1 MSVPFL
7 PGSFKSKA
15 DRDEKIRYY
24 NSLLK
29 FRSRLNTENEVFSQ
43 IIQEQME
50 EGTPSAP
57 SPSVPLEERLADIN
71 FQRQQAITN
80 SRTVLR
86 PDEATAFVTSYL
98 TTLDELVLYN
108 QRFNDFFKKKLENIR
123 FITPMF
129 LNQQWEQYKASLPTT
144 AERGTE
150 IETEIETETETE
162 TQTPFQQNL
171 EIIKET
177 ILEADDYNEYKQ
189 LLQQKIPSLGRQ
201 DAYRWLGQYG
211 RMAVGGTVPRSSE
224 ALFNFVKQYL
234 EETGL

>member
-7 PGSFKSKA
+7 PGSFKSKT
-15 DRDEKIRYY
+15 DRDEKLRYY

-29 FRSRLNTENEVFSQ
+29 FRSRLNTQNEAYSQ

-50 EGTPSAP
+50 EGTPSTP
-57 SPSVPLEERLADIN
+57 SPYVPLEERLADIN

-80 SRTVLR
+80 TNTVLR
-86 PDEATAFVTSYL
+86 PDEATAFVSSYL

-108 QRFNDFFKKKLENIR
+108 QRFNEFFRKKLENIR
-123 FITPMF
+123 FITPLF

-150 IETEIETETETE
+150 IETPETTTE
-162 TQTPFQQNL
+162 TPFQQNL

-177 ILEADDYNEYKQ
+177 ILEADDYNEYKT

-211 RMAVGGTVPRSSE
+211 RMAVGGTVPRGSE